1 MNLEV
6 IPMFNKSL
14 LALVLAAAT
23 GSAFAAPVA
32 NLKID
37 GKVTPPTCTING
49 EEQGELLA
57 NFGAVS
63 PTWLL
68 ATGLSSGHVKSVG
81 SQTVPLTI
89 SCDAKTYLTMVPTDT
104 YRNVDVG
111 QTGSYIYRS
120 ALVSDS
126 NKSASIGNSYFMMN
140 NMTVDGKAAYLGR
153 ETSSHTGN
161 SNIAIPGIKSAWT
174 TEKQINVA
182 PGSFKLAAGQV
193 FATDLAVSSNLYSK
207 QKITTNGIDLT
218 EAVDFVGENVLT
230 FNFGI

>member
-37 GKVTPPTCTING
+37 GKVTPPTCTVNG
-49 EEQGELLA
+49 AEAGEIVADFGKISPSLL
-57 NFGAVS
+57 V
-63 PTWLL
+63 
-68 ATGLSSGHVKSVG
+68 ATGTDTKMFTV
-81 SQTVPLTI
+81 TVPMTV

-104 YRNVDVG
+104 YRNVDVE

-140 NMTVDGKAAYLGR
+140 NMTVDGKAAFLGR
-153 ETSSHTGN
+153 ETSSHSGN
-161 SNIAIPGIKSAWT
+161 SNVAIPGIKSAWT
-174 TEKQINVA
+174 TETQLNVA

-193 FATDLAVSSNLYSK
+193 FTTDLAVYSLLYSK
-207 QKITTNGIDLT
+207 QKMTTNGIDLT